1 MTAGWNER
9 DPARI
14 LVTGC
19 SSGIG
24 RALCAELH
32 ERGHRVIA
40 TAREVSALAGLPAHA
55 HLELDVTDAA
65 SIAVAA
71 DAAGQ
76 VDVLINNAGVSAWA
90 PLELMPVSTAQLVFD
105 TNVWGM
111 LRMCQAF
118 LPAMRSNQRG
128 RVINVSSAALR
139 GYPMLGLYAASKT
152 ALEALSEGMRLE
164 LAVFGVDVVL
174 AEPAAVATS
183 FGANRLPVEP
193 ADPGYEELTERAFR
207 SIQGMR
213 GTTLSAKEA
222 AAFIADMV
230 ELDDPPLRIPVG
242 DDAKRL
248 TAERHTIGDEQFE
261 RAVLS
266 GLVQNPPCAGPAT
279 SGALTELERPVLRTD

>member
-1 MTAGWNER
+1 MTAGWSER

-40 TAREVSALAGLPAHA
+40 TARDTSALAALPAHA

-65 SIAVAA
+65 SIADAA
-71 DAAGQ
+71 DAAGP

-90 PLELMPVSTAQLVFD
+90 PLEMMPVSTAQRVFD

-111 LRMCQAF
+111 LRVCQAF
-118 LPAMRSNQRG
+118 LPAMRTKQRG

-139 GYPMLGLYAASKT
+139 GYPMLGVYAASKT
-152 ALEALSEGMRLE
+152 ALEALSEAMRLE
-164 LAVFGVDVVL
+164 LALFGVDVVL
-174 AEPAAVATS
+174 AEPAAVTTS

-193 ADPGYEELTERAFR
+193 ADPGYEELTGRAFR

-213 GTTLSAKEA
+213 GTTLSAAEA
-222 AAFIADMV
+222 AALIADMV

-248 TAERHTIGDEQFE
+248 TVERHTIGDDQFE

-266 GLVQNPPCAGPAT
+266 GFAMPRR
-279 SGALTELERPVLRTD
+279 S

>member
-1 MTAGWNER
+1 MTAGWSKR

-40 TAREVSALAGLPAHA
+40 TARDAAVLAGLPASG

-65 SIAVAA
+65 SIADAA
-71 DAAGQ
+71 DAAGP

-90 PLELMPVSTAQLVFD
+90 PLEMMPVSTAQRVFD

-111 LRMCQAF
+111 LRVSQAF
-118 LPAMRSNQRG
+118 LPAMRWNQRG

-152 ALEALSEGMRLE
+152 ALEALSESMRLE
-164 LAVFGVDVVL
+164 LALFGVDVVL

-193 ADPGYEELTERAFR
+193 ADPGYDELTKRAFR
-207 SIQGMR
+207 YIQGMR
-213 GTTLSAKEA
+213 AAILPAVEA
-222 AAFIADMV
+222 GALIADLV
-230 ELDDPPLRIPVG
+230 ELDDPPLRVPVG
-242 DDAKRL
+242 DDAKRI
-248 TAERHTIGDEQFE
+248 TAERHTVGDEQFE
-261 RAVLS
+261 RSVLS
-266 GLVQNPPCAGPAT
+266 SL
-279 SGALTELERPVLRTD
+279 

>member
-1 MTAGWNER
+1 MATGWSER
-9 DPARI
+9 DPARV

-40 TAREVSALAGLPAHA
+40 TARDVAALAGLPAHA
-55 HLELDVTDAA
+55 HLALDVTDAA
-65 SIAVAA
+65 SIACAA
-71 DAAGQ
+71 DAAGP

-90 PLELMPVSTAQLVFD
+90 PLEMMPVGTAQRVFD

-111 LRMCQAF
+111 LRVCQAF
-118 LPAMRSNQRG
+118 LPAMRAKQRW

-139 GYPMLGLYAASKT
+139 GYPMLGVYAASKT
-152 ALEALSEGMRLE
+152 ALEALSEAMRLE
-164 LAVFGVDVVL
+164 LALFGVDVVL
-174 AEPAAVATS
+174 AEPAAVTTS

-193 ADPGYEELTERAFR
+193 ADPGYEELTGRALR
-207 SIQGMR
+207 CIQGMR
-213 GTTLSAKEA
+213 GTTLSAAEA
-222 AAFIADMV
+222 AAHIADMV

-248 TAERHTIGDEQFE
+248 TVERHAIGDEQFE

-266 GLVQNPPCAGPAT
+266 GFAM
-279 SGALTELERPVLRTD
+279 SRRS

>member
-1 MTAGWNER
+1 MATGWSER

-40 TAREVSALAGLPAHA
+40 TARDVVALAGLPAYA
-55 HLELDVTDAA
+55 HLALDVTDTA
-65 SIAVAA
+65 STADAA
-71 DAAGQ
+71 DAAGH

-90 PLELMPVSTAQLVFD
+90 PIEMMPVSTAQRVFD

-111 LRMCQAF
+111 LRVCQAF
-118 LPAMRSNQRG
+118 LPAMRTKRRG

-152 ALEALSEGMRLE
+152 ALEALSESMRLE
-164 LAVFGVDVVL
+164 LAAFGVDVVL
-174 AEPAAVATS
+174 AEPAAVTTS

-193 ADPGYEELTERAFR
+193 ADPGYDELIQHAFQFIR
-207 SIQGMR
+207 GMR
-213 GTTLSAKEA
+213 AATLSAAEA
-222 AAFIADMV
+222 AVLIADMV

-242 DDAKRL
+242 DDAQRI
-248 TAERHTIGDEQFE
+248 TAERHTVGDEQFE

-266 GLVQNPPCAGPAT
+266 GLFPQAGAMRR
-279 SGALTELERPVLRTD
+279 S

>member
-1 MTAGWNER
+1 MTAGWSER
-9 DPARI
+9 DPARV

-40 TAREVSALAGLPAHA
+40 TARDVAVLAGLPAHA
-55 HLELDVTDAA
+55 HLELDVTDTA
-65 SIAVAA
+65 SIADAA
-71 DAAGQ
+71 DAAGP

-90 PLELMPVSTAQLVFD
+90 PVEMMPVSAAQRVFD

-111 LRMCQAF
+111 LRVCQAF
-118 LPAMRSNQRG
+118 LPAMRSRQRG

-152 ALEALSEGMRLE
+152 ALEALSESMRLE

-174 AEPAAVATS
+174 AEPAAVTTS

-193 ADPGYEELTERAFR
+193 ADPGYDELTLRAYRF
-207 SIQGMR
+207 IQGMR
-213 GTTLSAKEA
+213 GTTLSAMEA
-222 AAFIADMV
+222 AALIADIV
-230 ELDDPPLRIPVG
+230 ELDDPPLRVPVG
-242 DDAKRL
+242 EDAKRI
-248 TAERHTIGDEQFE
+248 TAERQTVGDEQFE
-261 RAVLS
+261 HSVLS
-266 GLVQNPPCAGPAT
+266 SL
-279 SGALTELERPVLRTD
+279 

>member
-32 ERGHRVIA
+32 KRGHRVIA
-40 TAREVSALAGLPAHA
+40 TARDASTLAGLPAHA
-55 HLELDVTDAA
+55 HLQLDVTDAA
-65 SIAVAA
+65 SIAAAAAVA
-71 DAAGQ
+71 GS
-76 VDVLINNAGVSAWA
+76 VDVLVNNAGVTAWA
-90 PLELMPVSTAQLVFD
+90 PLETMPAGTAQRVFD

-111 LRMCQAF
+111 LRVCQAF
-118 LPAMRSNQRG
+118 LPAMRANGRG

-139 GYPMLGLYAASKT
+139 GYPLLGLYVASKA
-152 ALEALSEGMRLE
+152 ALEALSESMRLE
-164 LAVFGVDVVL
+164 LAMFGVDVLL
-174 AEPAAVATS
+174 AEPAAVVSS
-183 FGANRLPVEP
+183 FARNRLTVEP
-193 ADPGYEELTERAFR
+193 AEPADAGYDELTERAFR

-213 GTTLSAKEA
+213 GTALSAEQAAEA
-222 AAFIADMV
+222 IADMV

-242 DDAKRL
+242 ADARRL
-248 TAERHTIGDEQFE
+248 TAERHTVGDEQFE

-266 GLVQNPPCAGPAT
+266 GL
-279 SGALTELERPVLRTD
+279 

>member
-1 MTAGWNER
+1 MTAGWSER

-40 TAREVSALAGLPAHA
+40 TARDAAALAGLPAHA
-55 HLELDVTDAA
+55 HLELDVTDTA
-65 SIAVAA
+65 SIADAA
-71 DAAGQ
+71 DAAGP

-90 PLELMPVSTAQLVFD
+90 PIEMMPVSTAQRVFD

-111 LRMCQAF
+111 LRVCQAF
-118 LPAMRSNQRG
+118 LPAMRTKRRG

-152 ALEALSEGMRLE
+152 ALEALSESMRLE
-164 LAVFGVDVVL
+164 LAAFGVDVVL
-174 AEPAAVATS
+174 AEPAAVTTS

-193 ADPGYEELTERAFR
+193 ADPGYDELTGRAFR
-207 SIQGMR
+207 FIQGMR
-213 GTTLSAKEA
+213 AATLSAAEA
-222 AAFIADMV
+222 AGFIADIV

-242 DDAKRL
+242 DDAKRI
-248 TAERHTIGDEQFE
+248 TAERHTVGDEQFE

-266 GLVQNPPCAGPAT
+266 GL
-279 SGALTELERPVLRTD
+279 ALPGRS

>member
-1 MTAGWNER
+1 MTAGWSER

-40 TAREVSALAGLPAHA
+40 TARDTSALAALPAHA

-65 SIAVAA
+65 SIADAA
-71 DAAGQ
+71 DAAGP

-90 PLELMPVSTAQLVFD
+90 PLEMMPVSTAQRVFD

-111 LRMCQAF
+111 LRVCQAF
-118 LPAMRSNQRG
+118 LPAMRAKQRG

-139 GYPMLGLYAASKT
+139 GSPMLGVYAASKT
-152 ALEALSEGMRLE
+152 ALEALSEAMRLE
-164 LAVFGVDVVL
+164 LALFGVDVVL
-174 AEPAAVATS
+174 AEPAAVTTS

-193 ADPGYEELTERAFR
+193 ADPGYDELTQRAVQF
-207 SIQGMR
+207 IQGMR
-213 GTTLSAKEA
+213 AATLSAAEA
-222 AAFIADMV
+222 AVFIADIV

-242 DDAKRL
+242 DDAKRI
-248 TAERHTIGDEQFE
+248 TAERHTVGDEQFE
-261 RAVLS
+261 RTVLS
-266 GLVQNPPCAGPAT
+266 GL
-279 SGALTELERPVLRTD
+279 ALPGRS

>member
-40 TAREVSALAGLPAHA
+40 TARDTSALAGLPARA
-55 HLELDVTDAA
+55 HVELDVTDAA
-65 SIAVAA
+65 SIARAA
-71 DAAGQ
+71 DAAGP

-90 PLELMPVSTAQLVFD
+90 PLETMPIGTAHRVFD

-111 LRMCQAF
+111 LRACQAF
-118 LPAMRSNQRG
+118 LPGMRSRQRG

-152 ALEALSEGMRLE
+152 ALEALSEAMRLE
-164 LAVFGVDVVL
+164 LAAFGVDLVL
-174 AEPAAVATS
+174 AEPGAVTTS
-183 FGANRLPVEP
+183 FGANRLPVQP
-193 ADPGYEELTERAFR
+193 ADPGYDELTGRAVR

-213 GTTLSAKEA
+213 AATLSAARA
-222 AAFIADMV
+222 AALIADMV
-230 ELDDPPLRIPVG
+230 ELDNPPLRIPVG

-248 TAERHTIGDEQFE
+248 TTERHAIGDEEFE

-266 GLVQNPPCAGPAT
+266 GLAQDHRAPPP
-279 SGALTELERPVLRTD
+279 S

>member
-1 MTAGWNER
+1 MTTGWSER

-24 RALCAELH
+24 RALCAVLH
-32 ERGHRVIA
+32 QRGHRVIA
-40 TAREVSALAGLPAHA
+40 TARDASALAALPAHA
-55 HLELDVTDAA
+55 HLALDVTDEA
-65 SIAVAA
+65 SIAAAA
-71 DAAGQ
+71 DAAGP

-90 PLELMPVSTAQLVFD
+90 PLEVMPASTAQRVFD

-111 LRMCQAF
+111 LRVCQAF
-118 LPAMRSNQRG
+118 LPAMRARQRG

-139 GYPMLGLYAASKT
+139 GYPMLGVYAASKT
-152 ALEALSEGMRLE
+152 ALEALSEALRLE
-164 LAVFGVDVVL
+164 LALFGVDVVL
-174 AEPAAVATS
+174 AEPAAVTTS

-193 ADPGYEELTERAFR
+193 ADPGYEDLIGRAFR
-207 SIQGMR
+207 YIQGMR
-213 GTTLSAKEA
+213 GTTLSAAEA
-222 AAFIADMV
+222 AALIADMV

-248 TAERHTIGDEQFE
+248 TVERLAIGDEQFE

-266 GLVQNPPCAGPAT
+266 GF
-279 SGALTELERPVLRTD
+279 AL